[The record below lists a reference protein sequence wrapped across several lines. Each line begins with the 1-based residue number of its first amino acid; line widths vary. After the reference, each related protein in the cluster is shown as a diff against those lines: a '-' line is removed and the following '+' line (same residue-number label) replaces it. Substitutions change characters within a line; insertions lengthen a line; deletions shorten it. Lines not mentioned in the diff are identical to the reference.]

1 MISETSSG
9 LPEVTGFFHEPT
21 NTVSYV
27 VADAAAR
34 RCAVIDP
41 VLDYDGAS
49 GRTSDGFSEA
59 MADFIDDMGYGVDWV
74 LETHVHADHLAGDRF
89 FAERYGAPVCIGD
102 QVGLVQETFNRIYN
116 LADAPTDGTPF
127 DRLFADGETFDLGGL
142 QGEVLFTPGHTPA
155 CVTYKIGD
163 ALFVGDLCF
172 MPDYGTARCD
182 FPGGDAGQLYRSI
195 QKLFDLPRG
204 TRFFTCHDY
213 APNGR
218 AVAWESTVGEQ
229 QKSNIQVGEGSD
241 EAAFAKARRK
251 RDATLG
257 MPALILPAIQVN
269 MRAGYLPEPEENGKP
284 YLKIPLNRF

>member
-1 MISETSSG
+1 MISKTSAG

-21 NTVSYV
+21 NTISYV
-27 VADAAAR
+27 VADPSVR

-41 VLDYDGAS
+41 VLDYDAAS
-49 GRTSDGFSEA
+49 GRTSDAFSEA
-59 MADFIDDMGYGVDWV
+59 MAEFIDDMGYGVDYV
-74 LETHVHADHLAGDRF
+74 LETHVHADHLVGDRF

-102 QVGLVQETFNRIYN
+102 QVGIVQETFKRIYN
-116 LADAPTDGTPF
+116 FPDAPTDGAPF
-127 DRLFADGETFDLGGL
+127 DRLFGDGEVFALGGL
-142 QGEVLFTPGHTPA
+142 ECQTIFTPGHTPA

-195 QKLFDLPRG
+195 QKLFELPGG

-218 AVAWESTVGEQ
+218 EVAWESTLGD
-229 QKSNIQVGEGSD
+229 QKRSNIQVGEGSN
-241 EAAFAKARRK
+241 EATFAKNRRE

-269 MRAGYLPEPEENGKP
+269 MQAGHLPEPEENGKA